1 MSHARVLDMQRNRRS
16 KETSNQKMRKRNG
29 IQIPELIFIKVIP
42 RDSSVSFL
50 THAMVDF
57 GLSAMEE
64 GLGYLPDFPVQH
76 RWGFGA

>member
-1 MSHARVLDMQRNRRS
+1 
-16 KETSNQKMRKRNG
+16 
-29 IQIPELIFIKVIP
+29 
-42 RDSSVSFL
+42 
-50 THAMVDF
+50 MVDF